1 MASPHGAGT
10 AALCL
15 ERHPGPPEEVSACVV
30 DHSTPNTLSGVDS
43 DTANKLL
50 YVKEP

>member
-15 ERHPGPPEEVSACVV
+15 ARDSGPPEAVVACVV
-30 DHSTPNTLSGVDS
+30 DNATPNTLTGVGS
-43 DTANKLL
+43 DTVNKLL